1 MKKKPE
7 LLVPAGNYSKFET
20 AVLYGADAVYLAGQ
34 TFGMRAA
41 ADNFSTDE
49 IHRAVKYAHAKGVK
63 VYVTVNT
70 MPRVNE
76 YPALSE
82 YLTALNETG
91 ADALI
96 IADLGVMALA
106 KKLAPKLQIHI
117 STQAGA
123 VSHADCI
130 EWYRLGASRVV
141 LARELTLNEIRMIRR
156 EIPEELELETFV
168 HGSMCVSWSGRCLLS
183 AALTGRDSNRGMC
196 AQPCRWNYKLYEGK
210 TETEP
215 THKYYEIE
223 EEARPGQRF
232 PIVEDELGTFVM
244 SSKDMCMINHVGE
257 LCESGITSLKIEGR
271 MKSAY
276 YAAVTAN
283 AYRMAIEGWFAH
295 SGPDYRSDPALLTE
309 LESVSHREYCTGYFF
324 DDCRDDA
331 QLISNVSLGYIR
343 EKAYL
348 AIAQDYDPNTG
359 IATFMQRNKL
369 CAGDEVAIISPGKL
383 SKPFIAEKLYDQNGN
398 TIESA
403 PHPYMLFK
411 TEVPFE
417 IKPGDIMRGA

>member
-82 YLTALNETG
+82 YMTALNETG

-156 EIPEELELETFV
+156 EIPEGLEL
-168 HGSMCVSWSGRCLLS
+168 
-183 AALTGRDSNRGMC
+183 
-196 AQPCRWNYKLYEGK
+196 
-210 TETEP
+210 
-215 THKYYEIE
+215 
-223 EEARPGQRF
+223 
-232 PIVEDELGTFVM
+232 
-244 SSKDMCMINHVGE
+244 
-257 LCESGITSLKIEGR
+257 
-271 MKSAY
+271 
-276 YAAVTAN
+276 
-283 AYRMAIEGWFAH
+283 
-295 SGPDYRSDPALLTE
+295 
-309 LESVSHREYCTGYFF
+309 
-324 DDCRDDA
+324 
-331 QLISNVSLGYIR
+331 
-343 EKAYL
+343 
-348 AIAQDYDPNTG
+348 
-359 IATFMQRNKL
+359 
-369 CAGDEVAIISPGKL
+369 
-383 SKPFIAEKLYDQNGN
+383 
-398 TIESA
+398 
-403 PHPYMLFK
+403 
-411 TEVPFE
+411 
-417 IKPGDIMRGA
+417 